1 MRGETIRLGVC
12 QSSSVGCFRK
22 PHLQPLGGP
31 RGAMP
36 LHWDRSYWRAQ
47 DVCTASGDSSRL
59 ADVGHLE
66 IQWVELRNAGAWVH
80 EFSMFTNN
88 LGCVGSE
95 RLRV

>member
-1 MRGETIRLGVC
+1 VLCHFTGTDPIGALKT
-12 QSSSVGCFRK
+12 SA
-22 PHLQPLGGP
+22 PLQGI
-31 RGAMP
+31 
-36 LHWDRSYWRAQ
+36 
-47 DVCTASGDSSRL
+47 VSRL